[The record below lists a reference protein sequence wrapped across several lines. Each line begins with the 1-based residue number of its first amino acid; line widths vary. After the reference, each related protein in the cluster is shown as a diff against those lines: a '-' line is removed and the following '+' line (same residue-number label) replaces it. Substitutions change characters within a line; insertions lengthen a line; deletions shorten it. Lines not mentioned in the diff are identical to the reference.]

1 MMQPNSSGSARGRYL
16 VSATESVQLTAFL
29 HEAST
34 DPTLH
39 LLQTIGPHDAPHT
52 AVFEMP
58 HTIAAALAQRFGAV
72 GTLKIEPDRPLSMF
86 DMP

>member
-1 MMQPNSSGSARGRYL
+1 MQPYSSGPERGRYL
-16 VSATESVQLTAFL
+16 VSATESKQLTAFL
-29 HEAST
+29 HEASA

-58 HTIAAALAQRFGAV
+58 HASAAALAQRFGVA

-86 DMP
+86 DMS